1 VGSAQEWEFKKCL
14 IRLSPRFIVSNGN
27 TANAT
32 YNALVANVGPH
43 FRVNVNNAAPPN
55 TRWSAAAPDRNL
67 ILEADA
73 TSPNAQNVLQAA
85 FSARFAEM
93 LGFASAA
100 AVTAAG
106 LKPYAQKVIPSA
118 GDVKTF

>member
-1 VGSAQEWEFKKCL
+1 
-14 IRLSPRFIVSNGN
+14 
-27 TANAT
+27 
-32 YNALVANVGPH
+32 
-43 FRVNVNNAAPPN
+43 VNNAVPPN

-73 TSPNAQNVLQAA
+73 SNPNAQSVLQTA

-93 LGFASAA
+93 LGFANAA
-100 AVTAAG
+100 AVTAAA